1 LAESFDNRAGPGFAR
16 RNDPLGGRYMPARTR
31 PLLMATTAV
40 ALLSLA
46 PAAMAAAQKEAPEL
60 AELVAAGKLPPL
72 EQRTGSEPEVV
83 TPLEGVGTYGG
94 QLRYGLRG
102 SSDHN
107 NILRMVGPQGLV
119 RWNPTYTE
127 IVPNVAREVEVSDD
141 GTTFTFHLREGMR
154 WSDGAPFTAD
164 DILFNMQDIVLAG
177 ALAPIPPRYMSG
189 GEPVK
194 VEKIDD
200 ATVRF
205 TFAAPY
211 GDFLAELAS
220 PLGQHPVLYPKH
232 YCSQFLPSYNPKVDE
247 LVKAANASD
256 WQNLF
261 LAKCGDIEI
270 PARWGN
276 PEKPTLDPWIVVE
289 PYVGGATRV
298 VLARNP
304 YFWQV
309 DPDGSQLPY
318 VDELVSPIA
327 QDVESLIL
335 EAVGGKIDFQIR
347 HLDAPAN
354 RPVLAENREK
364 AGYEFVQAS
373 SVGGTNMIINLNLT
387 HKDPELRE
395 LFNKK
400 DFRVALSLGMDR
412 QAIIDTALLGVGEP
426 WQQGPFE
433 DHPNFHEKVS
443 TQYLEFD
450 PDEANRLLDS
460 IGLDRRGPDG
470 TRLLPSGRPLRFK
483 IDVIPTLQP
492 EQVDMLELIEQQW
505 AEIGVDM
512 DVNPLERT
520 FFYERTSNSND
531 HDAAVWG
538 GQASW
543 VPGEIPQQL
552 VPVHHDSRWG
562 IPWSLWYK
570 SGGTEGEEPPPSVK
584 ERMRLYDEA
593 RGTADPEKRR
603 ELIRQIADI
612 AAEEFEVM
620 GVSKALPTYG
630 IRKTALKNVPEA
642 MPSSWY
648 YPTPAPT
655 LLTTWYW
662 AE

>member
-1 LAESFDNRAGPGFAR
+1 MNVPRKHVLAAMSRRLSLGSAIALLAVTGSALAAEYNEAPALAE
-16 RNDPLGGRYMPARTR
+16 
-31 PLLMATTAV
+31 
-40 ALLSLA
+40 
-46 PAAMAAAQKEAPEL
+46 Q
-60 AELVAAGKLPPL
+60 VAAGTLPPVEERL
-72 EQRTGSEPEVV
+72 PANPEVV
-83 TPLEGVGTYGG
+83 TPIESIGTYGG

-119 RWNPTYTE
+119 RWSPDY
-127 IVPNVAREVEVSDD
+127 IDLIPNVAESYEVNEDATV
-141 GTTFTFHLREGMR
+141 FTFHLRDGMK
-154 WSDGAPFTAD
+154 WSDGEPFTAD
-164 DILFNMQDIVLAG
+164 DILFNMQDLVFNSDF
-177 ALAPIPPRYMSG
+177 APTPPRYMAN
-189 GEPVK
+189 GEPAK
-194 VEKIDD
+194 VEKVDD
-200 ATVRF
+200 TTVTF

-220 PLGQHPVLYPKH
+220 PLGQHPVLYAKH
-232 YCSQFLPSYNPKVDE
+232 YCSQFLPQYNEQLDE
-247 LVKAANASD
+247 LVAANNASD
-256 WQNLF
+256 WQNLY

-276 PEKPTLDPWIVVE
+276 PERPTLDPWVAAE
-289 PYVGGATRV
+289 PYTGGAVRV
-298 VLARNP
+298 VMARNP

-309 DPDGSQLPY
+309 DPEGNQLPY
-318 VDELVSPIA
+318 IDELVSPIA

-335 EAVGGKIDFQIR
+335 DAIGGRIDFQVR
-347 HLDAPAN
+347 HLDAAAN
-354 RPVLAENREK
+354 RPVLAENRE
-364 AGYEFVQAS
+364 AGGYEFVEAS
-373 SVGGTNMIINLNLT
+373 PTGGVNMIINLNLT

-412 QAIIDTALLGVGEP
+412 QAIIDTALLGDGQP

-433 DHPNFHEKVS
+433 DHPNFHEKIS

-450 PDEANRLLDS
+450 QAEANRLLDG
-460 IGLDRRGPDG
+460 IGLDQRGTDG
-470 TRLLPSGRPLRFK
+470 VRLLPSGKPLKFQV
-483 IDVIPTLQP
+483 DVIPTLQP
-492 EQVDMLELIEQQW
+492 EQVDMLELISQYW

-512 DVNPLERT
+512 DVNALERT

-562 IPWSLWYK
+562 IPWSQWYNT
-570 SGGTEGEEPPPSVK
+570 GGAEGEEPPASVK
-584 ERMRLYDEA
+584 QRMELYDQA
-593 RGTADPEKRR
+593 RATADQEKRR
-603 ELIRQIADI
+603 ALIHQIADI

-620 GVSKALPTYG
+620 GVSKAVPTYG
-630 IRKTALKNVPEA
+630 ITKANLMNVPEA

-655 LLTTWYW
+655 MLTTWYW
-662 AE
+662 AD